1 MTLCTYEGRSAVAG
15 IQTVR
20 ARKRQGS
27 NSLDLTIPSR
37 VCKNY
42 EVKQGDIFEID
53 ALLDKGDIRLTYRR
67 VYRRR

>member
-1 MTLCTYEGRSAVAG
+1 MTLCTYEGRSAVTG

-27 NSLDLTIPSR
+27 SSLDLTIPSR
-37 VCKNY
+37 ICKDF
-42 EVKQGDIFEID
+42 EVKHVDIFEIE

-67 VYRRR
+67 VYRKR